1 MKNVQVTIDATT
13 LAAVDRAAKPL
24 GLKRSAVV
32 REALRDWLRRQAV
45 GRFEREWIARL
56 QDRPDD
62 DRRAEDWLAVQ
73 AWSRRTS

>member
-1 MKNVQVTIDATT
+1 
-13 LAAVDRAAKPL
+13 
-24 GLKRSAVV
+24 VV